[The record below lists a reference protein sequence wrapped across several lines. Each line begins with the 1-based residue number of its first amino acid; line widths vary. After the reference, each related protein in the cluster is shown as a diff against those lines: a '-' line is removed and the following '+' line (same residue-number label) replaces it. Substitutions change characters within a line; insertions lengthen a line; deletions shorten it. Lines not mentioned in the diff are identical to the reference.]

1 MDVSKID
8 LIYFSPTNSTKRVL
22 ELLAGVWKKDAV
34 HWDMTDY
41 AYAEKSGEFAAGD
54 LVYMGVPS
62 YGGRVPALAAKRL
75 GQMRGQKTPAVLAV
89 TYGNRD
95 YEDTLL
101 ELSDIARRQGFVPTA
116 AVAAVTEHSILRQ
129 YASGRPDE
137 EDKEELRHFG
147 EAIRDRI
154 WSQSQE
160 EAPSL
165 PVKGNHPYRGYSE
178 VPLKPYTG
186 KKCTGCGLCAKK
198 CPAGAISPEDPR
210 QTDKTKC
217 ISCMR
222 CVRICSNHARI
233 VNKVMLA
240 AAGLKLKKECTV
252 RKDNELVL
260 PVSENIN

>member
-1 MDVSKID
+1 MEVSKID

-22 ELLAGVWKKDAV
+22 EQLAGVWKKDTV
-34 HWDMTDY
+34 SWDITDY
-41 AYAEKSGEFAAGD
+41 AYAEKTGEFGTDD
-54 LVYMGVPS
+54 LVYIGVPS
-62 YGGRVPALAAKRL
+62 YGGRVPALAAGRL
-75 GQMRGQKTPAVLAV
+75 NRMRGEKTPAVLAV

-101 ELSDIARRQGFVPTA
+101 ELSDIARCQGFVPKA

-137 EDKEELRHFG
+137 ADKEELRIFG
-147 EAIRDRI
+147 ESIRDRI
-154 WSQSQE
+154 KSRPGE
-160 EAPSL
+160 EEPSL
-165 PVKGNHPYRGYSE
+165 ALKGNHPYRGYSE
-178 VPLKPYTG
+178 VPLRPYTG

-198 CPAGAISPEDPR
+198 CPAGAISQKDPH

-240 AAGLKLKKECTV
+240 AAGLKLKKECAG
-252 RKDNELVL
+252 RKDNELYL
-260 PVSENIN
+260 P